1 MKLYKVVLYD
11 LRMSMK
17 ENNPCLNY
25 CKGDN

>member
-1 MKLYKVVLYD
+1 
-11 LRMSMK
+11 MK

>member
-1 MKLYKVVLYD
+1 
-11 LRMSMK
+11 MSMK